1 MSNPFTVS
9 KHPEQLKTTR
19 LAAQSHDYD
28 DPLPPKDLVFLQS
41 VNEHECVIKSAQIN
55 SRLSNTFPMFLVLLV
70 MTFYTLFTFFEGHN
84 AKKYTF
90 EKRVLEAEQSYFNQS
105 SIKLNKLTIE
115 YFEKYKPFFGRDT
128 ISWWEY
134 IKAYNSGEFFIGS
147 ENDKYLIIG
156 WLIFF
161 PGFLYVL
168 GSLSFFVP
176 MTWLVAD
183 RKRGILYSYVDGI
196 VTATRY
202 EDAQF
207 GYAGKML
214 VFKLFYVHPE
224 TGELLTHIY
233 KPNISHY
240 TGFLMSSDTEDHRFI
255 TFVNAY
261 MQEGREAVSP
271 TDYQARQPLFC
282 FAKNPLPEDFE
293 QQVQQILAKCDEEKV
308 LNAQHR

>member
-19 LAAQSHDYD
+19 LVAQSHDYD

-41 VNEHECVIKSAQIN
+41 VNEHECVIKSAQVS

-70 MTFYTLFTFFEGHN
+70 MMFYTLFTFFEGHN
-84 AKKYTF
+84 AKKSTF
-90 EKRVLEAEQSYFNQS
+90 ESRVKSVESRYGDSQNLRAFDKELVKIYEPYFGKN
-105 SIKLNKLTIE
+105 E
-115 YFEKYKPFFGRDT
+115 
-128 ISWWEY
+128 ISWLEY
-134 IKAYNSGEFFIGS
+134 LKLYYVDGYYSRT

-161 PGFLYVL
+161 PGFLYIL

-255 TFVNAY
+255 TFVNVY

-293 QQVQQILAKCDEEKV
+293 QQVQQILAKCDEEKA